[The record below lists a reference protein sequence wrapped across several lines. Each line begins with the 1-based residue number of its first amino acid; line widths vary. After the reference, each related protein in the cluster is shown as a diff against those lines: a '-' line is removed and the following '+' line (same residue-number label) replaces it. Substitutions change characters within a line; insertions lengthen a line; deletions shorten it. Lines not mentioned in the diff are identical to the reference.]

1 MLDALARIPLLQAL
15 PGAERLAAWLEP
27 VRVAAGQPIVREGAR
42 DRDLYL
48 VLAGQARILSQGLDV
63 GRLHPG
69 DHLGELALAAGHP
82 RGATVLA
89 EGDVELAR
97 LSHEAFERLA
107 VEDPALGL
115 RLLQRLLA
123 GVGTRLHD
131 MTHGLDVLLRERSM
145 PRRAMVNAR
154 VRGVPR
160 PVPTGTPFYELLPRE
175 IDGEPVVAALVD
187 ARPASLAAGVLSDAT
202 IEPLHTGTWEGVRV
216 YRHSVALLLLEAARR
231 RRPELVVRIEHSL
244 GFGQHVSVQGPVESL
259 PALAEALTEEM
270 LALVDADLPLLEQWW
285 TVEEARE
292 LLAREGW
299 SEAVELLRTWREAS
313 CRLVSYGTVHA
324 LRLSPLVHRTGLLSG
339 FYVLANAEGPTT
351 PAAKAGLVLV
361 HGEIDIEPASALAT
375 TPVAAQASAAPS
387 DRYEA
392 SSSTV
397 VAVTRPI
404 AVQTAAAARQATLVM
419 REHERWLQVLG
430 TSSVGLLNRACIEGD
445 VGRLIRVAEG
455 YQEKRISQIADAIAA
470 RADRLKVI
478 CIAGPSSSGKSTF
491 IRRLEVQLQVVGL
504 RPRGLS
510 LDDWYVDRE
519 HLPRDAAGELDLEAF
534 EALRGDLLQ
543 SQLVR
548 LLAGEEVRVAR
559 FDFQSGR
566 SHPEGGP
573 LVRLRDRDLLML
585 EGIHGLRPQ
594 LLSALPDAQ
603 VFRVFVSPLAQ
614 LPLDRLSRVHA
625 SDLRLLRRIVRD
637 RHGRNTDAAET
648 IVRWPSVRRGER
660 THIFPFQHHA
670 HEAFDSS
677 LIYELC
683 VLKVF
688 AERYLLEV
696 PADHP
701 AFPTAFRLLD
711 LLDRFVTIYPD
722 HVPPT
727 SILREFIGNSG
738 FEP

>member
-1 MLDALARIPLLQAL
+1 MHDALQRIPLLQAL

-48 VLAGQARILSQGLDV
+48 VLAGHGRVLSQGVDV
-63 GRLHPG
+63 GQLRPG

-82 RGATVLA
+82 RAATVLA

-107 VEDPALGL
+107 AEDPALGL

-131 MTHGLDVLLRERSM
+131 VTHSLDVLLRDRSI
-145 PRRAMVNAR
+145 PRRAMVTAR
-154 VRGVPR
+154 VHGLPR
-160 PVPTGTPFYELLPRE
+160 PVPTGTPLHELLPRE
-175 IDGEPVVAALVD
+175 LDGELVVAALVD
-187 ARPASLAAGVLSDAT
+187 ARPASLTAGVLSDAV

-216 YRHSVALLLLEAARR
+216 YRQSVALLLLEAAQR

-244 GFGQHVSVQGPVESL
+244 GFGQHVSVEGPPGAAIEPL
-259 PALAEALTEEM
+259 PALAAVLTEEM
-270 LALVDADLPLLEQWW
+270 LSLVDADLPLLERWW

-292 LLAREGW
+292 QLGRAGW
-299 SEAVELLRTWREAS
+299 IEAVELLRTWRQAT

-324 LRLSPLVHRTGLLSG
+324 LRLLPLVHRTGLLTG
-339 FYVLANAEGPTT
+339 FYVMAEGD
-351 PAAKAGLVLV
+351 GLVLV
-361 HGEIDIEPASALAT
+361 HGEIDAEPAKSSDA
-375 TPVAAQASAAPS
+375 PVTSSAAAKA
-387 DRYEA
+387 EA
-392 SSSTV
+392 SSSLSVATTSSV
-397 VAVTRPI
+397 VTQA
-404 AVQTAAAARQATLVM
+404 AAAARQAALVM
-419 REHERWLQVLG
+419 REHGRWLRALG
-430 TSSVGLLNRACIEGD
+430 VTGVGMLNRACIQGD

-478 CIAGPSSSGKSTF
+478 CIAGPSSSGKTTF

-510 LDDWYVDRE
+510 LDDYYVDRE
-519 HLPRDAAGELDLEAF
+519 ALPRDAAGELDFEAF
-534 EALRGDLLQ
+534 EALRGELLQ
-543 SQLVR
+543 SQLLR

-559 FDFQSGR
+559 FDFPSGR

-573 LVRLRDRDLLML
+573 LLQLGDRDLLML

-614 LPLDRLSRVHA
+614 LPLDRLNRVHA

-637 RHGRNTDAAET
+637 RHGRNTNAAET
-648 IVRWPSVRRGER
+648 IMRWPSVRRGER

-670 HEAFDSS
+670 HETFDSS
-677 LIYELC
+677 LIYELG

-701 AFPTAFRLLD
+701 AFPTAFRLLS
-711 LLDRFVTIYPD
+711 LLDRFVTLYPD

-738 FEP
+738 FEA